1 MIRLLMAQKRKK
13 TKRFGEEGMNLLP
26 CGEAHIQEVMGGGC
40 GREREKSDRL
50 AYESTHRR
58 TLFNVSLTFL
68 FSISDRHSLE
78 ERAERKSQEE
88 GEREKTGGGNALP
101 VLLKVTSPRQSQ
113 GSGFAGGP
121 ANQDV
126 GESGRDRISLPD
138 HPPHSFVCLFFS
150 SSSLRRLSLARLT
163 VTLPVDLD
171 AQSLSARC
179 DDLRPC

>member
-1 MIRLLMAQKRKK
+1 MEERK
-13 TKRFGEEGMNLLP
+13 
-26 CGEAHIQEVMGGGC
+26 
-40 GREREKSDRL
+40 REREKSDRL

-68 FSISDRHSLE
+68 FSISDPRSLE

-88 GEREKTGGGNALP
+88 REGEREKTGGGNAPP

-113 GSGFAGGP
+113 GSGFTGGP

-126 GESGRDRISLPD
+126 GESGRDRISLLV
-138 HPPHSFVCLFFS
+138 HPPNSFVCLFS
-150 SSSLRRLSLARLT
+150 SSSSPRRPSLACLI

-171 AQSLSARC
+171 AQSLSSRC